1 MMAKCSFNKCIRLEI
16 MLDLKSSHNILLG
29 RSGKISSTPSLLML
43 LNIAL
48 MCSFNECNK
57 LALVL
62 DLKIKPSHNMYI
74 AMLSIY

>member
-1 MMAKCSFNKCIRLEI
+1 MAKFSFDKCIRLAL

-29 RSGKISSTPSLLML
+29 KFWKISSTPSLLML

-48 MCSFNECNK
+48 KCSFNECNK

-74 AMLSIY
+74 AMLSRY

>member
-1 MMAKCSFNKCIRLEI
+1 MAKCSFNRYIALAPCAR
-16 MLDLKSSHNILLG
+16 LLG

-48 MCSFNECNK
+48 KCSFNECSK

-74 AMLSIY
+74 AMLSMY